1 MFSEECVSHSVHMEG
16 MYDVISCLWSHG
28 GVVCP
33 MVSPRGCGLSWGVCK
48 EDSPSRQ
55 TSLLLVGRHPQEV
68 CTPP

>member
-16 MYDVISCLWSHG
+16 VYDVIFCLWSHG
-28 GVVCP
+28 VCP

-55 TSLLLVGRHPQEV
+55 TSLLPLPKK
-68 CTPP
+68 